1 MKPNRLI
8 SALLATSFLLLSLAT
23 TTVWAAGEVWIDVR
37 TEKEYQESS
46 IPGHPNILY
55 TEIADNIASVAPDK
69 NAPIHLYCG
78 TGRRAGV
85 AKETLEKLGYTNVT
99 NQGGI
104 DSVKGRLANQGNQ
117 KNTGTPK
124 NLLEGYR

>member
-1 MKPNRLI
+1 
-8 SALLATSFLLLSLAT
+8 
-23 TTVWAAGEVWIDVR
+23 VR
-37 TEKEYQESS
+37 TEKEHQESS

-55 TEIADNIASVAPDK
+55 TEIADNIASLAADK
-69 NAPIHLYCG
+69 DTPIHLYCG

-99 NQGGI
+99 NEGGI
-104 DSVKGRLANQGNQ
+104 DSVKSRMANEGKQ
-117 KNTGTPK
+117 KSTGTPK